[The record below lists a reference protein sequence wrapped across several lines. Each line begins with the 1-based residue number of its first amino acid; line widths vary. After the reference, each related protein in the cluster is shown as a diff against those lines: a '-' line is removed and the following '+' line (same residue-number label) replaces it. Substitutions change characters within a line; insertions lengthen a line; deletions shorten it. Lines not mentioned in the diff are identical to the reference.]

1 MLKTLLRQ
9 YGFRCISAEEGFV
22 PEHEESFDED
32 DKSLGMFVSVGDA
45 AKAVLARL
53 SSTSSST

>member
-9 YGFRCISAEEGFV
+9 YGFRCVSAEESFV
-22 PEHEESFDED
+22 PEHEEFDD
-32 DKSLGMFVSVGDA
+32 LGMFVSVGDA